1 MDNTDDRPKKKRS
14 NGDRSNATGDKHY
27 ASHQKQQIQD
37 MNDAF
42 CRKANG
48 LHRLEV
54 ALFKWLGKDGLDPN
68 VRAALDQAR
77 TAQQDTDFKPLWD
90 LLDERASTA
99 GTGTEE
105 HY

>member
-1 MDNTDDRPKKKRS
+1 METAPKKKRS
-14 NGDRSNATGDKHY
+14 NGDRANATGDKHY
-27 ASHQKQQIQD
+27 AAQHQRAIHD
-37 MNDAF
+37 MNQAF

-54 ALFKWLGKDGLDPN
+54 ALIKWLGKDGVNPE

-77 TAQQDTDFKPLWD
+77 TAQQDTDFQPLWD
-90 LLDERASTA
+90 LLDERARST
-99 GTGTEE
+99 GTGSGSEE